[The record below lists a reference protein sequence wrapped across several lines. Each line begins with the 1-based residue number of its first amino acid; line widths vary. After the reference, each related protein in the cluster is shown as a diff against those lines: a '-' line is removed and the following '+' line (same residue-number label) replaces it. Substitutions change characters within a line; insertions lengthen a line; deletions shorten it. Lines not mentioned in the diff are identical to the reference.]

1 MAPLPGST
9 APAGPSG
16 AASAMIDARDLHKR
30 FGSLQVL
37 GGVSLRIDQG
47 EVVALIGPSG
57 SGKSTLLRCLNHL
70 ELVDQGE
77 IRINGETLVA
87 NDAQGRA
94 RYVSESEVRRI
105 CRRMGMVFQ
114 YSALFDSMSVG
125 ENVAFGLREHTDKSD
140 AEIRS
145 IVAEKLALVGL
156 PDAAEMM
163 PQELSGGMKKRVGL
177 ARAIATDPA
186 IIFYDEPSSG
196 LDPIMT
202 AKIDE
207 LIISM
212 QKKLGVTSV
221 VVTHDMASA
230 CRIADRIA
238 MIYDGAL
245 IAVDTTERFQDIKDE
260 RVQAFFRT
268 MHHRKEAG
276 A

>member
-1 MAPLPGST
+1 
-9 APAGPSG
+9 
-16 AASAMIDARDLHKR
+16 MIQLKNVRKR
-30 FGSLQVL
+30 FGDKDALKGITL
-37 GGVSLRIDQG
+37 TIEKGETIAIIGG
-47 EVVALIGPSG
+47 SG
-57 SGKSTLLRCLNHL
+57 SGKSTLLRLMIGL
-70 ELVDQGE
+70 DRPTSGE
-77 IRINGETLVA
+77 IYIGGDNITAMTE
-87 NDAQGRA
+87 DALDR
-94 RYVSESEVRRI
+94 VRL
-105 CRRMGMVFQ
+105 RMGMVFQ

-125 ENVAFGLREHTDKSD
+125 ENVAFGLREHTTKSAD
-140 AEIRS
+140 EIAR

-156 PDAAEMM
+156 PNAAAMM

-177 ARAIATDPA
+177 ARAIATDPE

-212 QKKLGVTSV
+212 QRQLAVTSV

-230 CRIADRIA
+230 SRIADRIA
-238 MIYDGAL
+238 MIYDGEL
-245 IAVDTTERFQDIKDE
+245 IAVDTAERFQDIADE

-268 MHHRKEAG
+268 LHHRRETG